1 MDTQH
6 LSERTSVPSSIAAY
20 IRSHWRG
27 EQGLWWSFAV
37 NLVLLRALIF
47 LAQWLLRPA
56 KGDDY
61 FDGRIAV
68 FLLMFLFHGV
78 VLVWQVVG
86 VFRAGEA
93 HIRSNG
99 SIAAHWGAQLGVII
113 AFWLTISYAFEAWQ
127 TTIYIPKG
135 ESFAA
140 RMERERMSRYQMIV
154 DDEAGVVSLVGSIEL
169 NATRRMRE
177 LLEGHPG
184 IKTVTLA
191 SEGGNIFEARG
202 LAKLIRERG
211 IDTRVDG
218 DCTSA
223 CTIIFI
229 GGAQRIIGP
238 GGRLG
243 FHQYRVDAQ
252 YVVLGNDP
260 AKEQEKDRGLYG
272 EAGVAPA
279 FLSQMFA
286 KGAADMWFPTTAELL
301 DAGVATGTGQ

>member
-1 MDTQH
+1 MDMQPI
-6 LSERTSVPSSIAAY
+6 SERTSAPSSIGAY

-37 NLVLLRALIF
+37 NLALLRGIIF

-61 FDGRIAV
+61 FDNRIAV
-68 FLLMFLFHGV
+68 FLLMILFHGV

-127 TTIYIPKG
+127 MTIYIPKG

-140 RMERERMSRYQMIV
+140 RMERERTSRYQMVV
-154 DDEAGVVSLVGSIEL
+154 DDEAGVLSLVGSIEL

-177 LLEGHPG
+177 LLASHPG
-184 IKTVTLA
+184 IETVVLA

-202 LAKLIRERG
+202 LARLIRERG
-211 IDTRVDG
+211 LDTRVDG

-229 GGAQRIIGP
+229 GGEQRILGP
-238 GGRLG
+238 AGRLG
-243 FHQYRVDAQ
+243 FHQYRFDAH

-260 AKEQEKDRGLYG
+260 AKEQEKDRSLYA
-272 EAGVAPA
+272 EAGVTSD
-279 FLSQMFA
+279 FLARMFS
-286 KGAADMWFPTTAELL
+286 KGATDMWFPTADELL
-301 DAGVATGTGQ
+301 DAGVATQVSR